1 MLGKTLHIKSFGCQ
15 MNKLDTALVTSA
27 LKKAGFKITESEKDA
42 DVVLINTCSVRQH
55 AEQRVLSHLGHLK
68 HIKKSKP
75 NMVVGVIGCMAQR
88 LGAELLEDKTVDIV
102 CGPAQIPQIVE
113 LVTKAL
119 QENKK
124 TLAVTGKIRHKEGG
138 QVRQG
143 SPQDEALEEF
153 ESVFDSDD
161 KQIPGQA
168 FVRAMRGCNNFCTYC
183 IVPYVRGPEVSRPP
197 AVIIE
202 QVKRLAGE
210 GVKLVTL
217 LGQMVNSY
225 KYSTYGRTYCLADLL
240 YMVSEIEGIEWTRFV
255 TSYPAEEF
263 YDQILKAMA
272 DLPKVCNY
280 LHMPAQSGSDK
291 ILKAMNRNYTAS
303 QYLELLDK
311 ARAIVPGIAIAGDFM
326 VGFPGETEEDFGRTV
341 SLVQKA
347 RYKNC
352 FVFKYSARPGTAADK
367 RLQDDVPEEVKKR
380 RNVELLAVQEKI
392 SEQLAKQFLGK
403 EVKVLV
409 EGLSKKA
416 NPRSFAKAKLNAGTS
431 VSSCGEKSYPQ
442 LAGRTAEDWIV
453 VFNGPVGLAGEF
465 AKVKITRTSPLTLFG
480 EMV

>member
-1 MLGKTLHIKSFGCQ
+1 MNAKTVHIKSFGCQ
-15 MNKLDTALVTSA
+15 MNKLDTALVTSS
-27 LKKAGFKITESEKDA
+27 LKEAGFSLAESEKEA

-88 LGAELLEDKTVDIV
+88 LGAELLGDETIDIV
-102 CGPAQIPQIVE
+102 CGPAQIPQITE

-119 QENKK
+119 QEKK
-124 TLAVTGKIRHKEGG
+124 KALAVTEKIRQKAPGE
-138 QVRQG
+138 Q
-143 SPQDEALEEF
+143 SKALEEF
-153 ESVFDSDD
+153 ESFFDSYD

-183 IVPYVRGPEVSRPP
+183 VVPYVRGPEVSRPP
-197 AVIIE
+197 AAIIE
-202 QVKRLAGE
+202 QIKRLAGE

-217 LGQMVNSY
+217 LGQMVNAY
-225 KYSTYGRTYCLADLL
+225 KYNSNGKSYCLADLL
-240 YMVSEIEGIEWTRFV
+240 NMVSEIEGIEWIRFV

-263 YDQILKAMA
+263 YNQILKAMA

-311 ARAIVPGIAIAGDFM
+311 ARAIVPDIAIAGDFM
-326 VGFPGETEEDFGRTV
+326 VGFPGETEEDFQGTV
-341 SLVQKA
+341 RLVEKA

-352 FVFKYSARPGTAADK
+352 FVFKYSPRPGTMADK
-367 RLQDDVPEEVKKR
+367 RLQDDIPQEIKR
-380 RNVELLAVQEKI
+380 RRNIELLSVQEKI
-392 SEQLAKQFLGK
+392 SDELSKQFLGK
-403 EVKVLV
+403 TVKVLV
-409 EGLSKKA
+409 EGLSKKPHL
-416 NPRSFAKAKLNAGTS
+416 NSF
-431 VSSCGEKSYPQ
+431 EKKGYPQ
-442 LAGRTAEDWIV
+442 LVGRTAENWIV
-453 VFNGPVGLAGEF
+453 VFNGPMDLAGEF

-480 EMV
+480 EMI